1 MTISEHFYLQVFLGQ
16 TFLYFNF
23 QSSNRGVF
31 QIATKH
37 QRLSFHKNK
46 QIFSVSIINV
56 STQSWIHFRILVD
69 VNVPFFV

>member
-1 MTISEHFYLQVFLGQ
+1 MFNVPSKSFKPCNKVMTISEHFYLQVFLGQ

-23 QSSNRGVF
+23 QSSKRGVF

-56 STQSWIHFRILVD
+56 STQS
-69 VNVPFFV
+69 